1 VKRIWLVLK
10 REYLENVRTKAFLIG
25 LVLTPVWMGLVFLVP
40 ALAKETSKSERVL
53 IVDRTGVLGGP
64 LSLELQKVRT
74 KDDTPRFLP
83 ELLATP
89 DASGMADLQL
99 RAGRGDVFVLVLT
112 PSLLENKREPAVGES
127 GPALYG
133 TSSVGA
139 MDAGR
144 ALETA
149 VNQVVNAQLVER
161 NGVDPKVA
169 RALLTP
175 AVRYTGLT
183 AKGERGGAA
192 QAVAPFMT
200 MMLLFMGIVGIS
212 QMLIS
217 STLEEKAS
225 RVYEVLLSSLSPFQL
240 MSGKVLGICAV
251 GFTLLALWSGGGLL
265 AASMQGLSG
274 LVTGGQVALFMA
286 YYVLG
291 FLLIASLM
299 VSVGSACNTL
309 KEAQNLMAP
318 ISLLLATPML
328 FALVVMRDPNGT
340 LATALSF
347 VPPFTPFLMMARISS
362 VPSPPEWQIPA
373 SMALLALSTYVA
385 IRLAARVFRVGILM
399 YGQPPRLREILRW
412 MRTP

>member
-1 VKRIWLVLK
+1 MSRVLLVLV

-40 ALAKETSKSERVL
+40 ALAKDTQKTEHVV
-53 IVDRTGVLGGP
+53 IVDETGALGAPFQALLDGLP
-64 LSLELQKVRT
+64 GKSGR
-74 KDDTPRFLP
+74 PRFSSEQGDRGPSALA
-83 ELLATP
+83 ELRA
-89 DASGMADLQL
+89 A
-99 RAGRGDVFVLVLT
+99 AGRGELFAVVLGPGLADR
-112 PSLLENKREPAVGES
+112 KRAPREGEPATAVFGS
-127 GPALYG
+127 
-133 TSSVGA
+133 SSVGA
-139 MDAGR
+139 LDTGR
-144 ALETA
+144 LLESLVDRVA
-149 VNQVVNAQLVER
+149 NEHLIASQQVAPE
-161 NGVDPKVA
+161 VA

-175 AVRYTGLT
+175 AVRYEPLT
-183 AKGERGGAA
+183 ATGERGGAA
-192 QAVAPFMT
+192 QVVAPFLA
-200 MMLLFMGIVGIS
+200 MMLLFLGIVGIS

-240 MSGKVLGICAV
+240 MAGKVLGICAV
-251 GFTLLALWSGGGLL
+251 GLTLLTLWSGGGLV

-274 LVTGGQVALFMA
+274 LITGPQVGLFLA

-318 ISLLLATPML
+318 ISLLLALPVML
-328 FALVVMRDPNGT
+328 AMVVMRDPNGP
-340 LATALSF
+340 LATGLSF
-347 VPPFTPFLMMARISS
+347 VPPFTPFLMMARIAS
-362 VPSPPEWQIPA
+362 VPPPPAWQVAA
-373 SMALLALSTYVA
+373 SLGLLALSTLLA

-399 YGQPPRLREILRW
+399 YGQPRRLREIWRW

>member
-1 VKRIWLVLK
+1 MSRIWLIMK
-10 REYLENVRTKAFLIG
+10 REYLENVRTKAFLLG

-40 ALAKETSKSERVL
+40 ALAKETSKSERVV
-53 IVDRTGVLGGP
+53 IVDETGVLGTP
-64 LSLELQKVRT
+64 LVRELEQVRT
-74 KDDTPRFLP
+74 HDDLPRFLP
-83 ELLATP
+83 EIIATP
-89 DASGMADLQL
+89 GAEALAELQVAAGQGDA
-99 RAGRGDVFVLVLT
+99 FVLVLT
-112 PSLLENKREPAVGES
+112 PSLLDNKRAPAVGES

-144 ALETA
+144 MLETA
-149 VNQVVNAQLVER
+149 VNLVVNAHLVEKHH
-161 NGVDPKVA
+161 VDPAVA
-169 RALLTP
+169 AALLKP

-192 QAVAPFMT
+192 QAIAPFLT

-225 RVYEVLLSSLSPFQL
+225 RVYEVLLSSVSPFQL
-240 MSGKVLGICAV
+240 MAGKVLGICAV
-251 GFTLLALWSGGGLL
+251 GFTLLALWSGGGLV

-274 LVTGGQVALFMA
+274 LVTGSQVGLFLA

-318 ISLLLATPML
+318 ISLLLAMPLM
-328 FALVVMRDPNGT
+328 FALVVMRDPNGSF
-340 LATALSF
+340 ATALSF

-362 VPSPPEWQIPA
+362 VPGPPAWQIPA
-373 SMALLALSTYVA
+373 SLLLLAVSTYLA
-385 IRLAARVFRVGILM
+385 LRLAARVFRVGILM
-399 YGQPPRLREILRW
+399 YGQPPRLKEIWRW

>member
-1 VKRIWLVLK
+1 MSRVWLIMK

-40 ALAKETSKSERVL
+40 ALAKETSKSERVV
-53 IVDRTGVLGGP
+53 IVDETGVLGAP
-64 LSLELQKVRT
+64 LVRELEKLRT
-74 KDDTPRFLP
+74 PDDRPRFLP
-83 ELLATP
+83 EIVA
-89 DASGMADLQL
+89 
-99 RAGRGDVFVLVLT
+99 RAGAGTLAELQVAAGQGDAFVLVLT
-112 PSLLENKREPAVGES
+112 PSLLDNKRAPGVGE
-127 GPALYG
+127 GAPALYG
-133 TSSVGA
+133 TSGVGA
-139 MDAGR
+139 MEAGR
-144 ALETA
+144 TLETA
-149 VNQVVNAQLVER
+149 VNLVVNAHLVEKHH
-161 NGVDPKVA
+161 VDPEVA
-169 RALLTP
+169 VALLKP

-183 AKGERGGAA
+183 ADGERGGAA
-192 QAVAPFMT
+192 QAIAPFLT

-225 RVYEVLLSSLSPFQL
+225 RVYEVLLSSVSPFQL
-240 MSGKVLGICAV
+240 MAGKVLGICAV
-251 GFTLLALWSGGGLL
+251 GFTLLGLWSGGGLV

-274 LVTGGQVALFMA
+274 LVTGTQVLLFLA

-318 ISLLLATPML
+318 ISLLLAMPLM

-340 LATALSF
+340 FATVLSF
-347 VPPFTPFLMMARISS
+347 VPPFTPFLMMARVSS
-362 VPSPPEWQIPA
+362 VPGPPAWQIPA
-373 SMALLALSTYVA
+373 SLLLLAVSTYLA
-385 IRLAARVFRVGILM
+385 LRLAARVFRVGILM
-399 YGQPPRLREILRW
+399 YGQPPRLKEIWRW